1 MALSGCAD
9 QEWSGKWSQE
19 LEQVLR
25 VWNSLDAGRRVLVI
39 ATAVAVLV
47 GVVALGRFASQPSMS
62 LLYSGLEPA
71 AAGDVIS
78 ALEASG
84 VMYEVR
90 GNSVYVD
97 NVGRDQL
104 RLSLAAQGLP
114 ANGAQG
120 YELLDGLSG
129 FGTTSQ
135 MFDAAYL
142 RAKEGELARTI
153 LANASIKAARVH
165 IAQTASSPFRANN
178 NATASVS
185 IRAAVGQ
192 VPSETANSI
201 RYLVASAVAGLS
213 HENVSVIDAD
223 RGVLLEATNDRDF
236 SATAADRAAQLK
248 RNVERLIEAR
258 TGLGNAIV
266 EVNVET
272 LPEDEV
278 IIERRFSPDERV
290 AISSETTER
299 NSTSTGSS
307 GSGVTVASNLPD
319 GDAGGTGGENSAQDN
334 ETREVINYE
343 VSETTREVHRVAG
356 SIKRISVAVLVDG
369 VKRVDDAGSEV
380 WEPRAGDELTA
391 LEALV
396 KSAVGFE
403 EQRGDVVTI
412 QSMDLAERV
421 PVDANGEAGWVSG
434 RPFDFTSLAKVG
446 ITALVVLILGLF
458 VLRPLMRAQTS
469 GADGELLLDDSV
481 PLDFPMPDA
490 PMFND
495 ALSGEIQDNMMAMPD
510 NLGMAGGN
518 DDFLPSDPVERLKAL
533 IEERQDET
541 IAVLKSWIED
551 TDEVVK

>member
-1 MALSGCAD
+1 MVAT
-9 QEWSGKWSQE
+9 
-19 LEQVLR
+19 VL
-25 VWNSLDAGRRVLVI
+25 
-39 ATAVAVLV
+39 AVLV
-47 GVVALGRFASQPSMS
+47 GVAALARFAAQPSLS

-71 AAGDVIS
+71 AAGDVIT
-78 ALEASG
+78 ALEAAG
-84 VMYEVR
+84 AAYEVR

-97 NVGRDQL
+97 NAARDEL
-104 RLSLAAQGLP
+104 RLSLASQGLP

-153 LANASIKAARVH
+153 LTNANIKAARVH
-165 IAQTASSPFRANN
+165 LAQSSSNPFREAKGGS
-178 NATASVS
+178 ASVS
-185 IRAAVGQ
+185 LRASAGQ
-192 VPSETANSI
+192 ISAETANSI

-213 HENVSVIDAD
+213 PENVSIIDAD
-223 RGVLLEATNDRDF
+223 RGVLLDDATDQDL
-236 SATAADRAAQLK
+236 SASAADRATQLK

-258 TGLGNAIV
+258 TGSGNAIV

-278 IIERRFSPDERV
+278 IVERRFSPDERV

-299 NSTSTGSS
+299 SSSSSGQS
-307 GSGVTVASNLPD
+307 GSGVTVASNLPE
-319 GDAGGTGGENSAQDN
+319 GDAGGEGAENRAQDS

-369 VKRVDDAGSEV
+369 VKQVNDSGTEV
-380 WEPRAGDELTA
+380 WEPRSDEELQA
-391 LEALV
+391 LEELV

-403 EQRGDVVTI
+403 EDRGDVVTI
-412 QSMDLAERV
+412 QSMDL
-421 PVDANGEAGWVSG
+421 VDPLTLDPGGEAGWSLG
-434 RPFDFTSLAKVG
+434 QSIDLMSLAKVA
-446 ITALVVLILGLF
+446 ITAIVVLVLGLF
-458 VLRPLMRAQTS
+458 VLRPMLRVQTL
-469 GADGELLLDDSV
+469 AI
-481 PLDFPMPDA
+481 DA
-490 PMFND
+490 PDTLAPAASINALD
-495 ALSGEIQDNMMAMPD
+495 APEQADPPALTGEIQSDLA
-510 NLGMAGGN
+510 A
-518 DDFLPSDPVERLKAL
+518 LPNETPGEPPKDPVERLKAL

-541 IAVLKSWIED
+541 IAVLKSWIEE